1 MEAVRQKAYDL
12 FSRRGGVGGR
22 ALDDWIAAEGLVL
35 GWTSAEMIERE
46 GAYDLDL
53 TLPGFL
59 PQEIEVTAS
68 EHEMIVHAEHNA
80 EKQGSDEDEVWE
92 ESRSQ
97 EIFRRFRLPTPVST
111 EKIIAEL
118 KDGVL
123 HVHAPKSVT
132 ESVDSRPSALA

>member
-1 MEAVRQKAYDL
+1 V
-12 FSRRGGVGGR
+12 
-22 ALDDWIAAEGLVL
+22 
-35 GWTSAEMIERE
+35 
-46 GAYDLDL
+46 DL

-68 EHEMIVHAEHNA
+68 EHEMIVHAEHNS
-80 EKQGSDEDEVWE
+80 EQHGSDEDEAWE

-123 HVHAPKSVT
+123 HVHAPKSSAAAV
-132 ESVDSRPSALA
+132 ESHPTALA